1 VSETAPSPGL
11 YEQALAAAAATGAA
25 LPSAKPRR
33 ASAGVVPWRRRGGRI
48 EVFWVR
54 RSEAVPFMPGWHA
67 FPGGG
72 LARGDADLP
81 VRGEPRRSFAEDG
94 AGETTHAFV
103 AAQAGEPTSAAIP
116 AGSRIEGEELAPDL
130 VPGVAAA
137 ALRELWEETGLL
149 LAAPAA
155 EPQAG
160 RVADDPTAASAALT
174 LPRDAGTAAL
184 AATLRDRGLAL
195 DATQLVWAGRW
206 LTPPFAPLRFD
217 NRFFLLHWPEER
229 AEQPTVVAGELAVGE
244 WIEPAAALA
253 RWRAG
258 DVLAA
263 PPILHFLTVLAEDG
277 PEKGL
282 ARLHHPVEADLG
294 PFRRIEFRP
303 GVVMVP
309 LRTPTLPPA
318 THTNAYLLGT
328 DRLVLVDPGSP
339 HRDEQDRLHAAVAA
353 AAERLGRRLTAIWI
367 THHHPDHVGGVAA
380 AAAAFGVPVA
390 AHPAT
395 AERLV
400 ASGIRVN
407 AFFHDGERQELG
419 AGFHVRVVHTPGH
432 ARGHLA
438 FLVEEDGTL
447 LCGDLLSALST
458 IVIDP
463 PEGNMAE
470 YLASLERVR
479 ALKPRFL
486 FPAHGP
492 VLRDGERVLAQL
504 IEHRRAREARILAA
518 WRSGVHDAEAIVP
531 LAYDEVEVPPPLR
544 PIAARQV
551 LAHLDHLREQ
561 GLL

>member
-1 VSETAPSPGL
+1 MSEAASPPGL
-11 YEQALAAAAATGAA
+11 YEQALAAAAAAGAQ
-25 LPSAKPRR
+25 LGPAKPPRP
-33 ASAGVVPWRRRGGRI
+33 SAGVVPWRRRDGRV

-72 LARGDADLP
+72 LARGDAELP
-81 VRGEPRRSFAEDG
+81 VHGEPRRSFANAAIGDR
-94 AGETTHAFV
+94 ATHA
-103 AAQAGEPTSAAIP
+103 PIP
-116 AGSRIEGEELAPDL
+116 AGSRVEGEELGPDL
-130 VPGVAAA
+130 VPGAVAA

-149 LAAPAA
+149 LAAPAH
-155 EPQAG
+155 E
-160 RVADDPTAASAALT
+160 ADVESVPTDVTAREDTSLE

-184 AATLRDRGLAL
+184 AAALRDRGLAL
-195 DATQLVWAGRW
+195 DATRLVWAGRW

-217 NRFFLLHWPEER
+217 NRFFLLHWPEDR
-229 AEQPTVVAGELAVGE
+229 AQQPSVIAGELAEGE
-244 WIEPAAALA
+244 WVEPAAAME
-253 RWRAG
+253 RWSSG

-263 PPILHFLTVLAEDG
+263 PPILHFLRVLAEDG
-277 PEKGL
+277 PEAGL
-282 ARLHHPVEADLG
+282 PRLHDPVEADLG

-328 DRLVLVDPGSP
+328 GPMVLVDPGSP
-339 HRDEQDRLHAAVAA
+339 YPEEQERLHAAVAA
-353 AAERLGRRLTAIWI
+353 AAASLGRHLTAIWI

-380 AAAAFGVPVA
+380 AVAAFGVPVA
-390 AHPAT
+390 AHPET
-395 AERLV
+395 AARL
-400 ASGIRVN
+400 AARGIRVN
-407 AFFHDGERQELG
+407 AFFHDGERLELG
-419 AGFHVRVVHTPGH
+419 PGFHVRAIHTPGH

-463 PEGNMAE
+463 PEGSMRD
-470 YLASLERVR
+470 YLASLERCR
-479 ALKPRFL
+479 KLRPRFL

-492 VLRDGERVLAQL
+492 VLREGERVLAQL
-504 IEHRRAREARILAA
+504 IDHRRAREARVLAA
-518 WRSGVHDAEAIVP
+518 WKSGVHDADAIVP
-531 LAYDEVEVPPPLR
+531 LAYDESEVPPPLR

-561 GLL
+561 DLL

>member
-1 VSETAPSPGL
+1 MSDEGSSPGL
-11 YEQALAAAAATGAA
+11 YEQALAAAAAAGAVLA
-25 LPSAKPRR
+25 PAKPPR
-33 ASAGVVPWRRRGGRI
+33 ASAGVVPWRRRDGRV

-72 LARGDADLP
+72 LARGDAELP
-81 VRGEPRRSFAEDG
+81 VHGEPGRSFES
-94 AGETTHAFV
+94 AGTG
-103 AAQAGEPTSAAIP
+103 QPTRSAIP
-116 AGSRIEGEELAPDL
+116 AGSRLEGEEVGPDL

-149 LAAPAA
+149 LVAPAGDPQDAHAPNDATVSAAAP
-155 EPQAG
+155 
-160 RVADDPTAASAALT
+160 T
-174 LPRDAGTAAL
+174 LPRDAGTPAL
-184 AATLRDRGLAL
+184 TTALREHGLAL

-217 NRFFLLHWPEER
+217 NRFFVLHWPAER
-229 AEQPTVVAGELAVGE
+229 AEQPTVVPGELAEGE
-244 WIEPAAALA
+244 WVEPNAALA
-253 RWRAG
+253 RWQAG

-263 PPILHFLTVLAEDG
+263 PPILHFLRVLAEDG
-277 PEKGL
+277 PEAGL
-282 ARLHHPVEADLG
+282 PRLHDPVEADLG

-328 DRLVLVDPGSP
+328 GPMVLVDPGSP
-339 HRDEQDRLHAAVAA
+339 HAEEQARLHAAVAA
-353 AAERLGRRLTAIWI
+353 AEQRLGRRLAEIWI
-367 THHHPDHVGGVAA
+367 THHHPDHVGGVNA

-395 AERLV
+395 AERL
-400 ASGIRVN
+400 AARGIRVN
-407 AFFHDGERQELG
+407 AFLHDGERRELG
-419 AGFHVRVVHTPGH
+419 PGFHVRVVHTPGH
-432 ARGHLA
+432 ARGHVA
-438 FLVEEDGTL
+438 FLVEADGTL

-463 PEGNMAE
+463 PEGNMAD
-470 YLASLERVR
+470 YLASLARCAELR
-479 ALKPRFL
+479 PRFL

-492 VLRDGERVLAQL
+492 VLRNGERMLAQL
-504 IEHRRAREARILAA
+504 AEHRLAREARVLDA
-518 WRSGVHDAEAIVP
+518 WRGGVHDALDIVP
-531 LAYDEVEVPPPLR
+531 LAYDEAEVPPPLR

-551 LAHLDHLREQ
+551 LAHLEHLRER
-561 GLL
+561 GEI

>member
-1 VSETAPSPGL
+1 VSETAPPGL
-11 YEQALAAAAATGAA
+11 YEQALAAAAAAGAA
-25 LPSAKPRR
+25 LQPAKPPR
-33 ASAGVVPWRRRGGRI
+33 ASAGVVPWRRRHGRI
-48 EVFWVR
+48 EAFWVR

-81 VRGEPRRSFAEDG
+81 VRGEPRRSFAEAS
-94 AGETTHAFV
+94 AGERPSQTH
-103 AAQAGEPTSAAIP
+103 IP
-116 AGSRIEGEELAPDL
+116 AGSRVEGEELGPDL

-149 LAAPAA
+149 LVAPAGDSPDGRA
-155 EPQAG
+155 AG
-160 RVADDPTAASAALT
+160 DPTARSAALA

-184 AATLRDRGLAL
+184 AAALRDRGLAL

-217 NRFFLLHWPEER
+217 NRFFLLHWPDER
-229 AEQPTVVAGELAVGE
+229 ADQPTVVAGELAEGE

-277 PEKGL
+277 PEAGL
-282 ARLHHPVEADLG
+282 ERLHHPFEADLG

-328 DRLVLVDPGSP
+328 GPMVLVDPGSP
-339 HRDEQDRLHAAVAA
+339 HRDEQERLHAAVAA
-353 AAERLGRRLTAIWI
+353 AGERLARRLTAIWI

-380 AAAAFGVPVA
+380 AAAAFDVPVA

-395 AERLV
+395 AERL
-400 ASGIRVN
+400 AARGIRVN
-407 AFFHDGERQELG
+407 AFFHDGEVQELG
-419 AGFHVRVVHTPGH
+419 PGFHVRVIHTPGH

-463 PEGNMAE
+463 PDGNMAD
-470 YLASLERVR
+470 YLASLERAR
-479 ALKPRFL
+479 ALRPRFL

-504 IEHRRAREARILAA
+504 IEHRRAREARVLAA
-518 WRSGVHDAEAIVP
+518 WRSGVHDAAAIVP
-531 LAYDEVEVPPPLR
+531 LAYDEAEVPPPLR

>member
-1 VSETAPSPGL
+1 MSEATPSPGL
-11 YEQALAAAAATGAA
+11 YEQALAAAAAAGAQLGPA
-25 LPSAKPRR
+25 RPPRP
-33 ASAGVVPWRRRGGRI
+33 SAGVVPWRRRDGRV

-72 LARGDADLP
+72 LARGDAELP
-81 VRGEPRRSFAEDG
+81 VHGEPRRSFASEDS
-94 AGETTHAFV
+94 
-103 AAQAGEPTSAAIP
+103 GEPATRAPIP
-116 AGSRIEGEELAPDL
+116 AGSRVEGEELGPDL
-130 VPGVAAA
+130 VPGIAAA

-149 LAAPAA
+149 LVALARGAKADDTPAA
-155 EPQAG
+155 SVSE
-160 RVADDPTAASAALT
+160 AATLELT
-174 LPRDAGTAAL
+174 RDVGTVAL

-229 AEQPTVVAGELAVGE
+229 AQQPTVVPGELAEGE
-244 WIEPAAALA
+244 WVDPAAGLE
-253 RWRAG
+253 RWRSG

-263 PPILHFLTVLAEDG
+263 PPILHFLRVLAEDG
-277 PEKGL
+277 PEAGL
-282 ARLHHPVEADLG
+282 PRLHDPVEADLG

-318 THTNAYLLGT
+318 THTNAYLLGSGPM
-328 DRLVLVDPGSP
+328 VLVDPGSP
-339 HRDEQDRLHAAVAA
+339 YPEEQERLHAAVAA
-353 AAERLGRRLTAIWI
+353 AAARLGRRLTAIWI

-395 AERLV
+395 AERL
-400 ASGIRVN
+400 AARGIRVS

-419 AGFHVRVVHTPGH
+419 SGFHVRAVHTPGH

-463 PEGNMAE
+463 PDGSMRD
-470 YLASLERVR
+470 YLASLECCQKLR
-479 ALKPRFL
+479 PRFL

-492 VLRDGERVLAQL
+492 VLREGERVLAQL
-504 IEHRRAREARILAA
+504 IEHRRTREARVLAA
-518 WRSGVHDAEAIVP
+518 WQSGVHDAGAIVP
-531 LAYDEVEVPPPLR
+531 LAYDEAEVPPPLR

>member
-1 VSETAPSPGL
+1 MSEAPPSPGL
-11 YEQALAAAAATGAA
+11 YEQALAAAAAAGAA
-25 LPSAKPRR
+25 PGPAKPPRP
-33 ASAGVVPWRRRGGRI
+33 SAGVVPWRRCNGRV

-67 FPGGG
+67 FPGGAV
-72 LARGDADLP
+72 ARGDAELP
-81 VRGEPRRSFAEDG
+81 IRGSD
-94 AGETTHAFV
+94 
-103 AAQAGEPTSAAIP
+103 
-116 AGSRIEGEELAPDL
+116 EGD
-130 VPGVAAA
+130 PGVAAA

-149 LAAPAA
+149 LTK
-155 EPQAG
+155 
-160 RVADDPTAASAALT
+160 PTLVN
-174 LPRDAGTAAL
+174 LPRDAGTASL
-184 AATLRDRGLAL
+184 AAALRDRGLAL

-229 AEQPTVVAGELAVGE
+229 AQQPTVVPGELAEGE
-244 WIEPAAALA
+244 WIEPAAALE
-253 RWRAG
+253 RWQTG

-263 PPILHFLTVLAEDG
+263 PPILHFLRVLAEDG
-277 PEKGL
+277 PEAGL
-282 ARLHHPVEADLG
+282 PRLHDPVEADLG

-328 DRLVLVDPGSP
+328 GPMALVDPGSP
-339 HRDEQDRLHAAVAA
+339 YPEEQERLHAAVTAA
-353 AAERLGRRLTAIWI
+353 VAQLGRRLTAIWI
-367 THHHPDHVGGVAA
+367 THHHPDHVDGVVAA
-380 AAAAFGVPVA
+380 AAAFDVPVA
-390 AHPAT
+390 AHPET
-395 AERLV
+395 AERL
-400 ASGIRVN
+400 AARGIRVN

-463 PEGNMAE
+463 PEGSMRD
-470 YLASLERVR
+470 YLASLERCR
-479 ALKPRFL
+479 ELRPRFL

-492 VLRDGERVLAQL
+492 VLRDGERVLTQL
-504 IEHRRAREARILAA
+504 IDHRRAREARILDA
-518 WRSGVHDAEAIVP
+518 WQNGVHDADAIVP
-531 LAYDEVEVPPPLR
+531 LAYDEADVPPPLR

-561 GLL
+561 GRL

>member
-1 VSETAPSPGL
+1 MSETAPSPGL
-11 YEQALAAAAATGAA
+11 YEQALAAAAAAGAA
-25 LPSAKPRR
+25 LQPAKPPR
-33 ASAGVVPWRRRGGRI
+33 ASAGVVPWRRRDGRI

-81 VRGEPRRSFAEDG
+81 ARGEPRRSFAE
-94 AGETTHAFV
+94 ASASERPSTTH
-103 AAQAGEPTSAAIP
+103 IP
-116 AGSRIEGEELAPDL
+116 AGSRLEGEERGPDL
-130 VPGVAAA
+130 VPGIAAA

-149 LAAPAA
+149 LVAPG
-155 EPQAG
+155 ESPDAG
-160 RVADDPTAASAALT
+160 PADDLTARSAALA
-174 LPRDAGTAAL
+174 LPRDAGTPAL
-184 AATLRDRGLAL
+184 AAVLRDRGLAL

-217 NRFFLLHWPEER
+217 NRFFLLHWPDDR
-229 AEQPTVVAGELAVGE
+229 AGQPTVVAGELAEGE

-277 PEKGL
+277 PEAGL

-328 DRLVLVDPGSP
+328 GPMVLVDPGSP
-339 HRDEQDRLHAAVAA
+339 HRDEQERLHAAVAA

-380 AAAAFGVPVA
+380 AAAAFDVPVA

-395 AERLV
+395 AERL
-400 ASGIRVN
+400 AARGIRVN
-407 AFFHDGERQELG
+407 AFFHDGEVQELG
-419 AGFHVRVVHTPGH
+419 PGFHVRVIHTPVSYT
-432 ARGHLA
+432 HL
-438 FLVEEDGTL
+438 TL
-447 LCGDLLSALST
+447 PT
-458 IVIDP
+458 I
-463 PEGNMAE
+463 
-470 YLASLERVR
+470 LRV
-479 ALKPRFL
+479 
-486 FPAHGP
+486 
-492 VLRDGERVLAQL
+492 
-504 IEHRRAREARILAA
+504 
-518 WRSGVHDAEAIVP
+518 
-531 LAYDEVEVPPPLR
+531 
-544 PIAARQV
+544 
-551 LAHLDHLREQ
+551 
-561 GLL
+561 

>member
-1 VSETAPSPGL
+1 MSDAAPSPGL
-11 YEQALAAAAATGAA
+11 YEQALAAAAASGAA
-25 LPSAKPRR
+25 LALAKPPR
-33 ASAGVVPWRRRGGRI
+33 ASAGVVPWRRRNGRI

-72 LARGDADLP
+72 LARSDAELP
-81 VRGEPRRSFAEDG
+81 VHGEPRHSFAGDT
-94 AGETTHAFV
+94 AKSV
-103 AAQAGEPTSAAIP
+103 RSPIP
-116 AGSRIEGEELAPDL
+116 VGSRVEGEEVDPDL
-130 VPGVAAA
+130 VPGVVAA

-149 LAAPAA
+149 LVTAAAVLDDGADPEDGVAPGA
-155 EPQAG
+155 PVAG
-160 RVADDPTAASAALT
+160 TAASA

-184 AATLRDRGLAL
+184 AAALRERGLAL

-217 NRFFLLHWPEER
+217 NRFFLLEWPEDR
-229 AEQPTVVAGELAVGE
+229 AQQPSVVPGELAEGE
-244 WIEPAAALA
+244 WVAPAAALA
-253 RWRAG
+253 RWHAG

-263 PPILHFLTVLAEDG
+263 PPILHFLRVLAEDA
-277 PEKGL
+277 PEAGL
-282 ARLHHPVEADLG
+282 RRLHDPVEADLG

-328 DRLVLVDPGSP
+328 GPMVLVDPGSP
-339 HRDEQDRLHAAVAA
+339 YPQEQDRLHAAIAA
-353 AAERLGRRLTAIWI
+353 ATSQLGRRLNAIWI

-380 AAAAFGVPVA
+380 AAAAFDVPVA

-395 AERLV
+395 AERL
-400 ASGIRVN
+400 AARGIRVN
-407 AFFHDGERQELG
+407 AFFHDGERAELG
-419 AGFHVRVVHTPGH
+419 PGFHVRILHTPGH

-438 FLVEEDGTL
+438 FLVEEDSTL

-463 PEGNMAE
+463 PEGNMRD
-470 YLASLERVR
+470 YLASLERCR
-479 ALKPRFL
+479 ELRPRFL

-492 VLRDGERVLAQL
+492 VLRDGERVLTQL
-504 IEHRRAREARILAA
+504 IDHRRDREARVLAA
-518 WRSGVHDAEAIVP
+518 WKSGVHEADAIVP
-531 LAYDEVEVPPPLR
+531 LAYDEAEVPPPLR